1 MSYGP
6 PPPQGPGGYGP
17 PPPPPPGG
25 GYGAPP
31 PPPNMGPTEPP
42 ANKGAAIALTVLSF
56 LFCCNLLGAGLG
68 IAAIATAES
77 NPKASRTCMLI
88 GWIIF
93 ALGLVGSVIYWIVF
107 LASGAGTAT
116 TY

>member
-17 PPPPPPGG
+17 PPPPGG

-31 PPPNMGPTEPP
+31 PPPPMGPSEPP
-42 ANKGAAIALTVLSF
+42 ANKGAAIALAILGF
-56 LFCCNLLGAGLG
+56 LFCCNIPALVLG
-68 IAAIATAES
+68 IVAASMAES
-77 NPKASRTCMLI
+77 NPKAAKICMMI
-88 GWIIF
+88 GWILF
-93 ALGLVGSVIYWIVF
+93 ALGLVLSVFAFIVE
-107 LASGAGTAT
+107 LGTAS

>member
-42 ANKGAAIALTVLSF
+42 ANKGAAIALTVIGF
-56 LFCCNLLGAGLG
+56 LCCNLLSGILG
-68 IAAIATAES
+68 IVAIVTAES
-77 NPKASRTCMLI
+77 NPKASKICQII
-88 GWIIF
+88 GWVFVAIGIVSSILYF
-93 ALGLVGSVIYWIVF
+93 FLVA
-107 LASGAGTAT
+107 ASGAGTTT